1 MSSSSTDNRLVKFSH
16 LDKTLKDMVLESY
29 EAAKLFKEI
38 GTKGVE
44 RLE

>member
-1 MSSSSTDNRLVKFSH
+1 
-16 LDKTLKDMVLESY
+16 MVLESY

-44 RLE
+44 RLEQAELKMKDAIDDNVEEL